1 MKIALI
7 GKGNMGKAITDVV
20 AGMEGHEIVAAYDL
34 DNPLTKEGLKKADVA
49 IEFTSR
55 DAFLQNLEL
64 FLDSGVPVVVG
75 TTGWYDELESV
86 RKKVLAANASML
98 YAANFSLGVNIF
110 FRMVRQ
116 AARLIAP
123 FENFDIAITEQH
135 HTGKQDAPS
144 GTALKAAQEVLAG
157 LPRKSRIKT
166 AMPEAGRIQPDELL
180 VTATR
185 LGTVFG
191 QHTIHIDSESDSIS
205 VSHTA
210 KNRTGFAR
218 GAVEAALWLA
228 QGGGRK
234 GLLTMEDF
242 LNEKL
247 A

>member
-7 GKGNMGKAITDVV
+7 GKGNMGKVITEVV
-20 AGMEGHEIVAAYDL
+20 AGIAGHEIVASYDI
-34 DNPLTKEGLKKADVA
+34 DNPLTSDGLKNADVA
-49 IEFTSR
+49 IEFTNR
-55 DAFLQNLEL
+55 EAFLQNLDL
-64 FLDSGVPVVVG
+64 FVESGVPLVVG

-86 RKKVLAANASML
+86 KKKVLSANATML

-116 AARLIAP
+116 AAHLIAP

-135 HTGKQDAPS
+135 HTGKLDAPS
-144 GTALKAAQEVLAG
+144 GTAIKAAQEVLAR
-157 LPRKSRIKT
+157 LPRKTRIKT
-166 AMPEAGRIQPDELL
+166 AMPEVGRIQPDELL

-191 QHTIHIDSESDSIS
+191 QHSIHIDSESDSLT

-210 KNRTGFAR
+210 KNRLGLAR
-218 GAVEAALWLA
+218 GAVEVALWLA
-228 QGGGRK
+228 ANPEQK
-234 GLLTMEDF
+234 GLLTMDEF

-247 A
+247 G

>member
-1 MKIALI
+1 PM
-7 GKGNMGKAITDVV
+7 
-20 AGMEGHEIVAAYDL
+20 
-34 DNPLTKEGLKKADVA
+34 TKEGLKKADVV
-49 IEFTSR
+49 IEFTNR
-55 DAFLQNLEL
+55 EAFLQNLDL
-64 FLDSGVPVVVG
+64 MLDAGVPVVVG
-75 TTGWYDELESV
+75 TTGWHDDFESV
-86 RKKVLAANASML
+86 KKKVLASNTPML

-110 FRMVRQ
+110 FRLVRQ

-157 LPRKSRIKT
+157 LPRKTQIKT
-166 AMPEAGRIQPDELL
+166 SMPEVGRIQPNELL

-191 QHTIHIDSESDSIS
+191 QHTIHIDSESDSIE

-210 KNRTGFAR
+210 KNRIGLAR
-218 GAVEAALWLA
+218 GAVEAAIWLA
-228 QGGGRK
+228 GKGGK
-234 GLLTMEDF
+234 GMFSMDDF